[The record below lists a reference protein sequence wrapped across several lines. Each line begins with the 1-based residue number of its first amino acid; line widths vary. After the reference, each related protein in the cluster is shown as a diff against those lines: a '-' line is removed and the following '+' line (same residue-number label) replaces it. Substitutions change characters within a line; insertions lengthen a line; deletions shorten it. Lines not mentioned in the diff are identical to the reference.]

1 MEILQKNIRKT
12 KKCLRSE
19 EICGRII
26 NAEKTSELKLKNV
39 FGKKLETYR

>member
-1 MEILQKNIRKT
+1 MDILQKNIRKT
-12 KKCLRSE
+12 KKCLRRNK
-19 EICGRII
+19 ICGRII